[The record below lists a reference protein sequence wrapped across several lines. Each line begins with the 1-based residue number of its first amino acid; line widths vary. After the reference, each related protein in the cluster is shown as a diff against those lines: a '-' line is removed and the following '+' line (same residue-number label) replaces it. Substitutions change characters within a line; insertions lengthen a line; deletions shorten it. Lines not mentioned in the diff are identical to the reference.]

1 MTENVD
7 DLRLPPAVVSK
18 IMKESLPPGTMVS
31 KLKEAVELWQNK
43 KSEKLADRR
52 KKRADKK
59 NAANTSAAEEEAD
72 AEDVNEE
79 TATQETEE
87 RQQTS
92 QDSPSKRLSR
102 EESTSVADAPDIED
116 S

>member
-1 MTENVD
+1 M
-7 DLRLPPAVVSK
+7 
-18 IMKESLPPGTMVS
+18 
-31 KLKEAVELWQNK
+31 
-43 KSEKLADRR
+43 ADRR

-59 NAANTSAAEEEAD
+59 NAANASAAEEEAD

-92 QDSPSKRLSR
+92 QVTFYSIQQMARLSILAQLHEHLLIYNAFETMDNNLNR
-102 EESTSVADAPDIED
+102 FRRFS
-116 S
+116 